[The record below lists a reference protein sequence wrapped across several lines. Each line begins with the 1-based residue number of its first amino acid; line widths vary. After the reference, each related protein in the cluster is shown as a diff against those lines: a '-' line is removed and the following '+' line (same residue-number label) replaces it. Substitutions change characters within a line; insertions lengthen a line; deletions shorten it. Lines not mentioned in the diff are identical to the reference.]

1 MQGIRISK
9 VKVYKYANYAK
20 YHWHVIVLY
29 YSETLSKDLKWMFEF
44 VNDKITSVS
53 GDEYIHNA

>member
-20 YHWHVIVLY
+20 YAKYHWQVIVLY
-29 YSETLSKDLKWMFEF
+29 YSDLKWMFEF
-44 VNDKITSVS
+44 VNDKISSVS
-53 GDEYIHNA
+53 RDEYILNA

>member
-20 YHWHVIVLY
+20 YAKYHWQVIVLY
-29 YSETLSKDLKWMFEF
+29 YSDLKWMFEF
-44 VNDKITSVS
+44 VNDKLAV
-53 GDEYIHNA
+53 